1 MGVVDRRFF
10 AIFVVIYLAILLQ
23 GFNLQT
29 LSRWHLVVCIV
40 YLILPAQFVSES
52 PIAIFTNT
60 LSITVAI
67 GVTMIVIQTPSL
79 LTDAIDEYGAAAVWI
94 VHILMHYVPVVVNIT
109 YLRVILWP
117 EFVCYTRLT
126 PTWQPWAAFL
136 ASVSFGLFYTL
147 EQDPVNT
154 YDSPLALQTLVAL
167 MAVIFSVSE
176 LCLLCVLVVFAMS
189 DRRLSSQTTLS
200 IDRFLCL
207 SCSTPAQASSA
218 PSEK

>member
-136 ASVSFGLFYTL
+136 ASVS
-147 EQDPVNT
+147 
-154 YDSPLALQTLVAL
+154 LVAL